1 MDSHTLIQ
9 ALIYLGSAALIV
21 PIAVRL
27 GLGSVLGYL
36 IAGCIIGPWGLRLVT
51 DAESILHFAEIGVVL
66 MLFIIGLEL
75 DPQRLW
81 KLRAAVFGGGALQ
94 MVICGGLLGLF
105 CMLLGLRWQVAE
117 LIGMTLALS
126 STAIA
131 MQAMN
136 ERNLMMTQM
145 GRSAFAVLLFQDIA
159 AIPLVA
165 MIPLLAASS
174 ASTTMGA
181 FALSALK
188 VAGALVL
195 VVLLALAV
203 GGALLFAHNEISGNG
218 RPGTEV
224 TVSIPQGSGVSVIAQ
239 KLKDAG
245 VIRSAYLFRWYVGQ
259 KGAASKLQYGDF
271 TLQKSACSYDAIIA
285 VLSTYAKAETVRVTV
300 PEGTT
305 AIAIAQK
312 MEAAGLCSAEDF
324 LKEANE
330 GDFSEYTF
338 WQYVPDDADAPDRFM
353 KCEGYLFPETYEF
366 LKDDTVHNYVATFYA
381 QFDAQITDEM
391 YAELKKQ
398 DMTLPQLIT
407 LASFVQEEAGNSQ
420 DSNVAQVFRNRLAA
434 DSPYPRLQSNTSSY
448 IQSDSDNNYL
458 WNWVAPYYGGWD
470 HIPENIV
477 AAYDTYSCK
486 GLPAGPISNPG
497 IAAIRAALAP
507 QPNEEAKDA
516 YFFVTDLKGS
526 YYYARTL
533 SEHNANC
540 QKAAQVNKTVNT
552 EK

>member
-1 MDSHTLIQ
+1 MAQKHSH
-9 ALIYLGSAALIV
+9 AA
-21 PIAVRL
+21 
-27 GLGSVLGYL
+27 G
-36 IAGCIIGPWGLRLVT
+36 
-51 DAESILHFAEIGVVL
+51 
-66 MLFIIGLEL
+66 
-75 DPQRLW
+75 
-81 KLRAAVFGGGALQ
+81 KKGGAWKIL
-94 MVICGGLLGLF
+94 
-105 CMLLGLRWQVAE
+105 
-117 LIGMTLALS
+117 
-126 STAIA
+126 
-131 MQAMN
+131 
-136 ERNLMMTQM
+136 
-145 GRSAFAVLLFQDIA
+145 
-159 AIPLVA
+159 
-165 MIPLLAASS
+165 
-174 ASTTMGA
+174 
-181 FALSALK
+181 
-188 VAGALVL
+188 LVL
-195 VVLLALAV
+195 VVLLALAA
-203 GGALLFAHNEISGNG
+203 GAALLFARSEING
-218 RPGTEV
+218 RTTDAEPV
-224 TVSIPQGSGVSVIAQ
+224 TVSIQQGSGVSAIAQ

-245 VIRSAYLFRWYVGQ
+245 VIRSTYLFRWYVGQ
-259 KGAASKLQYGDF
+259 KGTAAKLQYGDF
-271 TLQKSACSYDAIIA
+271 ALTPGTGYDDLITA
-285 VLSTYAKAETVRVTV
+285 LSTYAKAETVRVTI

-398 DMTLPQLIT
+398 EMTLPELIT

-420 DSNVAQVFRNRLAA
+420 DSNVAQVFRNRLAEG
-434 DSPYPRLQSNTSSY
+434 SPYPRLQSNTSSH
-448 IQSDSDNNYL
+448 IQSDADNNYL

-470 HIPENIV
+470 NIPENIV

-497 IAAIRAALAP
+497 LAAIQAALDP
-507 QPNEEAKDA
+507 QPDEDAKDA
-516 YFFVTDLKGS
+516 YFFVTDLKGN

-540 QKAAQVNKTVNT
+540 QTAADVNKTVG
-552 EK
+552 

>member
-1 MDSHTLIQ
+1 
-9 ALIYLGSAALIV
+9 
-21 PIAVRL
+21 
-27 GLGSVLGYL
+27 
-36 IAGCIIGPWGLRLVT
+36 
-51 DAESILHFAEIGVVL
+51 
-66 MLFIIGLEL
+66 
-75 DPQRLW
+75 
-81 KLRAAVFGGGALQ
+81 
-94 MVICGGLLGLF
+94 
-105 CMLLGLRWQVAE
+105 
-117 LIGMTLALS
+117 
-126 STAIA
+126 
-131 MQAMN
+131 MN
-136 ERNLMMTQM
+136 
-145 GRSAFAVLLFQDIA
+145 
-159 AIPLVA
+159 
-165 MIPLLAASS
+165 
-174 ASTTMGA
+174 
-181 FALSALK
+181 
-188 VAGALVL
+188 
-195 VVLLALAV
+195 
-203 GGALLFAHNEISGNG
+203 
-218 RPGTEV
+218 
-224 TVSIPQGSGVSVIAQ
+224 IPQGSGVSVIAQ

-285 VLSTYAKAETVRVTV
+285 VLSTYAKAETVRVTI

-470 HIPENIV
+470 NIPENIV

-533 SEHNANC
+533 SEHSANC

>member
-1 MDSHTLIQ
+1 M
-9 ALIYLGSAALIV
+9 
-21 PIAVRL
+21 
-27 GLGSVLGYL
+27 
-36 IAGCIIGPWGLRLVT
+36 
-51 DAESILHFAEIGVVL
+51 
-66 MLFIIGLEL
+66 
-75 DPQRLW
+75 
-81 KLRAAVFGGGALQ
+81 
-94 MVICGGLLGLF
+94 
-105 CMLLGLRWQVAE
+105 
-117 LIGMTLALS
+117 
-126 STAIA
+126 
-131 MQAMN
+131 
-136 ERNLMMTQM
+136 
-145 GRSAFAVLLFQDIA
+145 
-159 AIPLVA
+159 
-165 MIPLLAASS
+165 
-174 ASTTMGA
+174 
-181 FALSALK
+181 
-188 VAGALVL
+188 
-195 VVLLALAV
+195 
-203 GGALLFAHNEISGNG
+203 
-218 RPGTEV
+218 
-224 TVSIPQGSGVSVIAQ
+224 SIPQGSGVSVIAQ

-285 VLSTYAKAETVRVTV
+285 VLSTYAKAETVRVTI

-470 HIPENIV
+470 NIPGNIV

-497 IAAIRAALAP
+497 IAAIKAALAP

>member
-1 MDSHTLIQ
+1 MAQKHSH
-9 ALIYLGSAALIV
+9 AA
-21 PIAVRL
+21 R
-27 GLGSVLGYL
+27 
-36 IAGCIIGPWGLRLVT
+36 
-51 DAESILHFAEIGVVL
+51 
-66 MLFIIGLEL
+66 
-75 DPQRLW
+75 
-81 KLRAAVFGGGALQ
+81 KKGGAWKIL
-94 MVICGGLLGLF
+94 
-105 CMLLGLRWQVAE
+105 
-117 LIGMTLALS
+117 
-126 STAIA
+126 
-131 MQAMN
+131 
-136 ERNLMMTQM
+136 
-145 GRSAFAVLLFQDIA
+145 
-159 AIPLVA
+159 
-165 MIPLLAASS
+165 
-174 ASTTMGA
+174 
-181 FALSALK
+181 
-188 VAGALVL
+188 LVL
-195 VVLLALAV
+195 VVLLALAA
-203 GGALLFAHNEISGNG
+203 GAALLFARSEING
-218 RPGTEV
+218 RTTDAEPV
-224 TVSIPQGSGVSVIAQ
+224 TVSIQQGSGVSTIAQ

-259 KGAASKLQYGDF
+259 KGTAAKLQYGDF
-271 TLQKSACSYDAIIA
+271 ALTPGTGYDDLIA
-285 VLSTYAKAETVRVTV
+285 ALSTYAKAETVRVTI

-398 DMTLPQLIT
+398 DMTLPELIT

-420 DSNVAQVFRNRLAA
+420 DSNVAQVFRNRLAEG
-434 DSPYPRLQSNTSSY
+434 SPYPRLQSNTSSH
-448 IQSDSDNNYL
+448 IQSDADNNYL

-470 HIPENIV
+470 NIPENIV

-497 IAAIRAALAP
+497 LAAIQAALDP
-507 QPNEEAKDA
+507 QPDEDAKDA
-516 YFFVTDLKGS
+516 YFFVTDLKGN

-540 QKAAQVNKTVNT
+540 QTAADVNKTVG
-552 EK
+552 

>member
-1 MDSHTLIQ
+1 MAQKSSH
-9 ALIYLGSAALIV
+9 AARKKGGV
-21 PIAVRL
+21 
-27 GLGSVLGYL
+27 
-36 IAGCIIGPWGLRLVT
+36 WK
-51 DAESILHFAEIGVVL
+51 IL
-66 MLFIIGLEL
+66 
-75 DPQRLW
+75 
-81 KLRAAVFGGGALQ
+81 
-94 MVICGGLLGLF
+94 
-105 CMLLGLRWQVAE
+105 
-117 LIGMTLALS
+117 
-126 STAIA
+126 
-131 MQAMN
+131 
-136 ERNLMMTQM
+136 
-145 GRSAFAVLLFQDIA
+145 
-159 AIPLVA
+159 
-165 MIPLLAASS
+165 
-174 ASTTMGA
+174 
-181 FALSALK
+181 
-188 VAGALVL
+188 LVL

-203 GGALLFAHNEISGNG
+203 GGALLFARNEISGNG
-218 RPGTEV
+218 RPGAEV
-224 TVSIPQGSGVSVIAQ
+224 TVSIPQGSGVSAIAQ

-285 VLSTYAKAETVRVTV
+285 VLSTYAKAETVRVTI

-330 GDFSEYTF
+330 GDFSKYTF
-338 WQYVPDDADAPDRFM
+338 WQYVPDDAPDRFM

-381 QFDAQITDEM
+381 QFDAQITEEM
-391 YAELKKQ
+391 YAELEKQ
-398 DMTLPQLIT
+398 DMTLPELIT

-420 DSNVAQVFRNRLAA
+420 DSNVAQVFRNRLA
-434 DSPYPRLQSNTSSY
+434 DGSPYPRLQSNTSSH
-448 IQSDSDNNYL
+448 IQSDDDNNYL

-470 HIPENIV
+470 KIPENIV
-477 AAYDTYSCK
+477 AAYDTYSCT

-497 IAAIRAALAP
+497 LAAIKAALTP
-507 QPNEEAKDA
+507 EPDEAAKNA

-526 YYYARTL
+526 YYYAHTL

-540 QKAAQVNKTVNT
+540 KTAAAVNKSMNT

>member
-1 MDSHTLIQ
+1 MAQKHSH
-9 ALIYLGSAALIV
+9 AA
-21 PIAVRL
+21 R
-27 GLGSVLGYL
+27 
-36 IAGCIIGPWGLRLVT
+36 
-51 DAESILHFAEIGVVL
+51 
-66 MLFIIGLEL
+66 
-75 DPQRLW
+75 
-81 KLRAAVFGGGALQ
+81 KKGGAWKIL
-94 MVICGGLLGLF
+94 
-105 CMLLGLRWQVAE
+105 
-117 LIGMTLALS
+117 
-126 STAIA
+126 
-131 MQAMN
+131 
-136 ERNLMMTQM
+136 
-145 GRSAFAVLLFQDIA
+145 
-159 AIPLVA
+159 
-165 MIPLLAASS
+165 
-174 ASTTMGA
+174 
-181 FALSALK
+181 
-188 VAGALVL
+188 LVL
-195 VVLLALAV
+195 VVLLALAA
-203 GGALLFAHNEISGNG
+203 GAALLFARSEING
-218 RPGTEV
+218 RTTDAEPV
-224 TVSIPQGSGVSVIAQ
+224 TVSIQQGSGVSAIAQ

-245 VIRSAYLFRWYVGQ
+245 VIRSTYLFRWYVGQ
-259 KGAASKLQYGDF
+259 KGTAAKLQYGDF
-271 TLQKSACSYDAIIA
+271 ALTPGTGYDDLITA
-285 VLSTYAKAETVRVTV
+285 LSTYAKAETVRVTI

-398 DMTLPQLIT
+398 DMTLPELIT

-420 DSNVAQVFRNRLAA
+420 DSNVAQVFRNRLAEG
-434 DSPYPRLQSNTSSY
+434 SPYPRLQSNTSSY
-448 IQSDSDNNYL
+448 IQSDADNNYL

-470 HIPENIV
+470 NIPENIV

-516 YFFVTDLKGS
+516 YFFVTDLKGN

-540 QKAAQVNKTVNT
+540 QTAADVNKTVG
-552 EK
+552 

>member
-1 MDSHTLIQ
+1 MAQKHSH
-9 ALIYLGSAALIV
+9 AA
-21 PIAVRL
+21 R
-27 GLGSVLGYL
+27 
-36 IAGCIIGPWGLRLVT
+36 
-51 DAESILHFAEIGVVL
+51 
-66 MLFIIGLEL
+66 
-75 DPQRLW
+75 
-81 KLRAAVFGGGALQ
+81 KKGGAWKIL
-94 MVICGGLLGLF
+94 
-105 CMLLGLRWQVAE
+105 
-117 LIGMTLALS
+117 
-126 STAIA
+126 
-131 MQAMN
+131 
-136 ERNLMMTQM
+136 
-145 GRSAFAVLLFQDIA
+145 
-159 AIPLVA
+159 
-165 MIPLLAASS
+165 
-174 ASTTMGA
+174 
-181 FALSALK
+181 
-188 VAGALVL
+188 LVL
-195 VVLLALAV
+195 VVLLVLAA
-203 GGALLFAHNEISGNG
+203 GAALLFARSEING
-218 RPGTEV
+218 RTTDAEPV
-224 TVSIPQGSGVSVIAQ
+224 TVSIQQGSGVSAIAQ

-259 KGAASKLQYGDF
+259 KGTAAKLQYGDF
-271 TLQKSACSYDAIIA
+271 ALTPGTGYDDLITA
-285 VLSTYAKAETVRVTV
+285 LSTYAKAETVRVTI

-398 DMTLPQLIT
+398 DMTLPELIT

-420 DSNVAQVFRNRLAA
+420 DSNVAQVFRNRLAEG
-434 DSPYPRLQSNTSSY
+434 SPYPRLQSNTSSH
-448 IQSDSDNNYL
+448 IQSDADNNYL

-470 HIPENIV
+470 NIPENIV

-533 SEHNANC
+533 SEHSANC

>member
-1 MDSHTLIQ
+1 MAHKERHT
-9 ALIYLGSAALIV
+9 A
-21 PIAVRL
+21 P
-27 GLGSVLGYL
+27 
-36 IAGCIIGPWGLRLVT
+36 
-51 DAESILHFAEIGVVL
+51 
-66 MLFIIGLEL
+66 
-75 DPQRLW
+75 
-81 KLRAAVFGGGALQ
+81 KKKGGA
-94 MVICGGLLGLF
+94 VKI
-105 CMLLGLRWQVAE
+105 
-117 LIGMTLALS
+117 
-126 STAIA
+126 
-131 MQAMN
+131 
-136 ERNLMMTQM
+136 
-145 GRSAFAVLLFQDIA
+145 
-159 AIPLVA
+159 
-165 MIPLLAASS
+165 LLA
-174 ASTTMGA
+174 
-181 FALSALK
+181 
-188 VAGALVL
+188 
-195 VVLLALAV
+195 VVLLLVLAA
-203 GGALLFAHNEISGNG
+203 GAAGVFAYNEIHGNG
-218 RPGTEV
+218 KPGTEV
-224 TVSIPQGSGVSVIAQ
+224 TVSIPQGSGVAAIAQ
-239 KLKDAG
+239 ELKDAG

-259 KGAASKLQYGDF
+259 KGTAAKLQYGDF
-271 TLQKSACSYDAIIA
+271 ALTPGTGYDDLITA
-285 VLSTYAKAETVRVTV
+285 LSTYARAETVRVTI

-398 DMTLPQLIT
+398 DMTLPELIT

-420 DSNVAQVFRNRLAA
+420 DSNVAQVFRNRLAEG
-434 DSPYPRLQSNTSSY
+434 SPYPRLQSNTSSY
-448 IQSDSDNNYL
+448 IQSDADNNYL

-470 HIPENIV
+470 NIPENIV

-497 IAAIRAALAP
+497 LAAIQAALDP
-507 QPNEEAKDA
+507 QPDEDAKDA
-516 YFFVTDLKGS
+516 YFFVTDLKGN

-540 QKAAQVNKTVNT
+540 QKAAEVNKSV
-552 EK
+552 KG

>member
-1 MDSHTLIQ
+1 MAQKHSH
-9 ALIYLGSAALIV
+9 AA
-21 PIAVRL
+21 R
-27 GLGSVLGYL
+27 
-36 IAGCIIGPWGLRLVT
+36 
-51 DAESILHFAEIGVVL
+51 
-66 MLFIIGLEL
+66 
-75 DPQRLW
+75 
-81 KLRAAVFGGGALQ
+81 KKGGAWKIL
-94 MVICGGLLGLF
+94 
-105 CMLLGLRWQVAE
+105 
-117 LIGMTLALS
+117 
-126 STAIA
+126 
-131 MQAMN
+131 
-136 ERNLMMTQM
+136 
-145 GRSAFAVLLFQDIA
+145 
-159 AIPLVA
+159 
-165 MIPLLAASS
+165 
-174 ASTTMGA
+174 
-181 FALSALK
+181 
-188 VAGALVL
+188 LVL
-195 VVLLALAV
+195 VVLLALAA
-203 GGALLFAHNEISGNG
+203 GAALLFARSEING
-218 RPGTEV
+218 RTTDAEPV
-224 TVSIPQGSGVSVIAQ
+224 TVSIQQGSGVSAIAQ

-259 KGAASKLQYGDF
+259 KGTAAKLQYGDF
-271 TLQKSACSYDAIIA
+271 ALTPGTGYDDLITA
-285 VLSTYAKAETVRVTV
+285 LSTYAKAETVRVTI

-391 YAELKKQ
+391 YDELKKQ
-398 DMTLPQLIT
+398 EMTLPELIT

-420 DSNVAQVFRNRLAA
+420 DSNVAQVFRNRLAEG
-434 DSPYPRLQSNTSSY
+434 SPYPRLQSNTSSH
-448 IQSDSDNNYL
+448 IQSDADNNYL

-470 HIPENIV
+470 NIPENIV

-497 IAAIRAALAP
+497 LAAIQAALDP
-507 QPNEEAKDA
+507 QPDEDAKDA
-516 YFFVTDLKGS
+516 YFFVTDLKGN

-540 QKAAQVNKTVNT
+540 QTAAEVNKTVG
-552 EK
+552 

>member
-1 MDSHTLIQ
+1 MAQKHSH
-9 ALIYLGSAALIV
+9 AA
-21 PIAVRL
+21 R
-27 GLGSVLGYL
+27 
-36 IAGCIIGPWGLRLVT
+36 
-51 DAESILHFAEIGVVL
+51 
-66 MLFIIGLEL
+66 
-75 DPQRLW
+75 
-81 KLRAAVFGGGALQ
+81 KKGGAWKIL
-94 MVICGGLLGLF
+94 
-105 CMLLGLRWQVAE
+105 
-117 LIGMTLALS
+117 
-126 STAIA
+126 
-131 MQAMN
+131 
-136 ERNLMMTQM
+136 
-145 GRSAFAVLLFQDIA
+145 
-159 AIPLVA
+159 
-165 MIPLLAASS
+165 
-174 ASTTMGA
+174 
-181 FALSALK
+181 
-188 VAGALVL
+188 LVL
-195 VVLLALAV
+195 VVLLVLAA
-203 GGALLFAHNEISGNG
+203 GAALLFARSEING
-218 RPGTEV
+218 RTTDAEPV
-224 TVSIPQGSGVSVIAQ
+224 TVSIQQGSGVSAIAQ

-259 KGAASKLQYGDF
+259 KGTAAKLQYGDF
-271 TLQKSACSYDAIIA
+271 ALTPGTGYDDLITA
-285 VLSTYAKAETVRVTV
+285 LSTYAKAETVRVTI

-398 DMTLPQLIT
+398 EMTLPELIT

-420 DSNVAQVFRNRLAA
+420 DSNVAQVFRNRLAEG
-434 DSPYPRLQSNTSSY
+434 SPYPRLQSNTSSY
-448 IQSDSDNNYL
+448 VQSDADNNYL

-470 HIPENIV
+470 NIPENIV

-497 IAAIRAALAP
+497 IAAIKAALAP

-533 SEHNANC
+533 SEHSANC

>member
-1 MDSHTLIQ
+1 MAQKHSH
-9 ALIYLGSAALIV
+9 AA
-21 PIAVRL
+21 R
-27 GLGSVLGYL
+27 
-36 IAGCIIGPWGLRLVT
+36 
-51 DAESILHFAEIGVVL
+51 
-66 MLFIIGLEL
+66 
-75 DPQRLW
+75 
-81 KLRAAVFGGGALQ
+81 KKGGAWKIL
-94 MVICGGLLGLF
+94 
-105 CMLLGLRWQVAE
+105 
-117 LIGMTLALS
+117 
-126 STAIA
+126 
-131 MQAMN
+131 
-136 ERNLMMTQM
+136 
-145 GRSAFAVLLFQDIA
+145 
-159 AIPLVA
+159 
-165 MIPLLAASS
+165 
-174 ASTTMGA
+174 
-181 FALSALK
+181 
-188 VAGALVL
+188 LVL
-195 VVLLALAV
+195 VVLLALAA
-203 GGALLFAHNEISGNG
+203 GAALLFARSEING
-218 RPGTEV
+218 RTTDAEPV
-224 TVSIPQGSGVSVIAQ
+224 TVSIQQGSGVSAIAQ

-259 KGAASKLQYGDF
+259 KGTAAKLQYGDF
-271 TLQKSACSYDAIIA
+271 ALTPGTGYDDLITA
-285 VLSTYAKAETVRVTV
+285 LSTYAKAETVRVTI

-391 YAELKKQ
+391 YDELKKQ
-398 DMTLPQLIT
+398 EMTLPELIT

-420 DSNVAQVFRNRLAA
+420 DSNVAQVFRNRLAEG
-434 DSPYPRLQSNTSSY
+434 SPYPRLQSNTSSH
-448 IQSDSDNNYL
+448 IQSDADNNYL

-470 HIPENIV
+470 NIPENIV

-497 IAAIRAALAP
+497 LAAIQAALDP
-507 QPNEEAKDA
+507 QPDEDAKDA
-516 YFFVTDLKGS
+516 YFFVTDLKGN

-540 QKAAQVNKTVNT
+540 QTAADVNKTVG
-552 EK
+552 

>member
-1 MDSHTLIQ
+1 M
-9 ALIYLGSAALIV
+9 
-21 PIAVRL
+21 
-27 GLGSVLGYL
+27 
-36 IAGCIIGPWGLRLVT
+36 
-51 DAESILHFAEIGVVL
+51 
-66 MLFIIGLEL
+66 
-75 DPQRLW
+75 
-81 KLRAAVFGGGALQ
+81 
-94 MVICGGLLGLF
+94 
-105 CMLLGLRWQVAE
+105 
-117 LIGMTLALS
+117 
-126 STAIA
+126 
-131 MQAMN
+131 
-136 ERNLMMTQM
+136 
-145 GRSAFAVLLFQDIA
+145 
-159 AIPLVA
+159 
-165 MIPLLAASS
+165 
-174 ASTTMGA
+174 
-181 FALSALK
+181 
-188 VAGALVL
+188 L

-285 VLSTYAKAETVRVTV
+285 VLSTYAKAETVRVTI